1 MRGQARR
8 SKGTSRELK
17 EGDYADGKRP
27 YFAPYVS
34 LVRVQQGEPI
44 ITDNIDIV
52 SNRTA
57 VAGFFDA
64 FTAIS
69 KKGGSVDIF
78 EPFRENA

>member
-1 MRGQARR
+1 
-8 SKGTSRELK
+8 
-17 EGDYADGKRP
+17 
-27 YFAPYVS
+27 VS